1 VADTVEI
8 FLALRNAR
16 KFIEDATK
24 SSKAVG
30 EIGTSAEKSGKKA
43 SAGWKGVAKW
53 AGGAA
58 AIYGATRYMKGAVHS
73 TEDLAKQTL
82 RLSRVTGMS
91 IESSSEWA
99 QVLKARGMSTS
110 TVEVAMVKLS
120 REMDKTRKANV
131 KQTTSLASLN
141 AQYKA
146 VQAQGGKKAPA
157 ALALLSKAMA
167 RATTAGAKAR
177 QTFGDL
183 HVSARAIASGNTS
196 AVFNQVAQAMSRMHN
211 PARRL
216 ALAQQLFGRG
226 ARTLLP
232 LLLKGRQ
239 GLQDQL
245 NVVRKYGA
253 QLGVHTVEDLQE
265 MISHQREM
273 RIASEGM
280 KVQLTTA
287 LLPVMMQFEAA
298 IVAIVRVMQPF
309 ISQGWVVKALLGAL
323 VVAFVAYKAAIV
335 TTTIMQLGLT
345 AATFAWI
352 GVIALV
358 VLALVAIGVGFVLLY
373 RRVGWFRAAVDAM
386 WKAVQIGAHAT
397 WAAIKFGYDWIKSNW
412 PLLLGILTGP
422 FGLATVLI
430 IRHFG
435 KIKAYASGVFDS
447 IRAAIT
453 NFVAFVRSI
462 PNMIGNTLDKIPGL
476 GAAVKV
482 AGGASHFVGKHFAT
496 GGRMSYAGNALV
508 GERGPELLTLPGG
521 ARVTPLP
528 PPPSFEHFGE
538 QGVVEIVVPLSLDNR
553 IVAQAVAR
561 YSADKKARR

>member
-177 QTFGDL
+177 QTFADL

-196 AVFNQVAQAMSRMHN
+196 AVFDQVAQAMSRMHN

-309 ISQGWVVKALLGAL
+309 IRQGWVVKALLGSL

-358 VLALVAIGVGFVLLY
+358 VVALVAIGVGFVLLY

-496 GGRMSYAGNALV
+496 GGRMAYAGNALV